1 MILICGIPNAGK
13 TTYSARFENVLHFDD
28 VKGGRHRRDKVVDA
42 VAENNSL
49 VVEGVYPTAKE
60 RRRLP
65 AASTERN
72 VCIWLDVPVDECVRR
87 ELAGRNRSE
96 HMVIWASER
105 FEPPTLEEGWDEIV
119 IIRGGNV
126 ESSNREK

>member
-13 TTYSARFENVLHFDD
+13 TTFSAQFENVLHFDE
-28 VKGGRHRRDKVVDA
+28 VKGRDRRDKVVKA
-42 VAENNSL
+42 VSEDNSI

-65 AASTERN
+65 AASKERN
-72 VCIWLDVPVDECVRR
+72 ICIWLDVPVEECVRR
-87 ELAGRNRSE
+87 EIEGRNRSE
-96 HMVIWASER
+96 HMVIWASEK
-105 FEPPTLEEGWDEIV
+105 FEPPTFDEGWDEI
-119 IIRGGNV
+119 IIRRGENV